1 MSLFDVSP
9 AEALYADRHPQGWG
23 GRWYGCHVA
32 EVTDIVDPEGQGR
45 VKIALPW
52 APDGKGFRPEVVDL
66 AREFGYQ

>member
-32 EVTDIVDPEGQGR
+32 EVVDLMDPDGQGR

-52 APDGKGFRPEVVDL
+52 ALRP
-66 AREFGYQ
+66 AAQ